1 MNLSK
6 RLQDILDA
14 ENLTI
19 YGASQIVEAET
30 AEPLKTIHQR
40 LARYL
45 KSPPGSYL
53 AIEKTLAAL
62 GYEVRIEKRS
72 GSVKRLDQRRD
83 I

>member
-6 RLQDILDA
+6 RLRDILDA

-19 YGASQIVEAET
+19 YAAAQIVEAQT
-30 AEPLKTIHQR
+30 GEPLKTIHQR

-45 KSPPGSYL
+45 KAPPGSYV

-62 GYEVRIEKRS
+62 GYEVRIEKIG
-72 GSVKRLDQRRD
+72 GSVKRSNKGRD
-83 I
+83 R